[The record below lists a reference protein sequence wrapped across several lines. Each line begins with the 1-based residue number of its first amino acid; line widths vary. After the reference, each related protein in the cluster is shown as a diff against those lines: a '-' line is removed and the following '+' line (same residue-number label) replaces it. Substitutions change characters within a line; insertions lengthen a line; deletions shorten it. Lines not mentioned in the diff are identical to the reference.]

1 MGFSSEFEDQLRVVF
16 AEIGPH
22 LDERQRRLL
31 AGAHA
36 RGFGH
41 GGIRLVARAFGI
53 QAATVSR
60 GAGEL
65 AAGTLPTGRVRREGA
80 GRQSRAQAQPGL
92 TRALMALIEPEE
104 RGDPVS
110 ALRWTTKS
118 LRHLA
123 GELQTQGF
131 EVSYSTVATLL
142 SESGFSLQGTAKMLE
157 GASHPDRD
165 AQFRYLNEQVAGHH
179 AGGQPVV
186 SVDSKKK
193 ETIGDFAAAGREL
206 RPKGDPVRVASHTFD
221 GPKVPAAIPY
231 GIYDIAANTGWVNV
245 GTGRNTAEFAVESI
259 RRWWNAQGA
268 SEYPGATRL
277 LITADAGG
285 SNAYRDRL
293 WKVCLAE
300 LALETGLEITVC
312 HLPPGTS
319 KWNKIEHRL
328 FSQITHNWRGRPL
341 TSYEVVISTIEATT
355 TTSGLRVRAQ
365 LDTGTY
371 AEGRDLHRA
380 VVNTL
385 PLTRHAFHG
394 EWNYTLAPLPP
405 TPAPPPVAR
414 QRETLPAALAM
425 ELLTDPALTGFDR
438 DRLDEIDR
446 RFTSAW
452 PALAETLFQERHGRP
467 RKHPMQ
473 LTHKGNFGT
482 FDRIL
487 ITVLYQRGVVTLPTL
502 AELYRS
508 DTPNVCRLKNE
519 TRRLFELFNVTIS
532 PLPNVTRARNLDELR
547 SLAQRLATPTKIQQ
561 TS

>member
-1 MGFSSEFEDQLRVVF
+1 MGFSSEFEGQLRAVF

-36 RGFGH
+36 RGVGR

-80 GRQSRAQAQPGL
+80 GRKSRAQAQPDL
-92 TRALMALIEPEE
+92 TDALMALIEPDE

-123 GELQTQGF
+123 GELKAQGF

-142 SESGFSLQGTAKMLE
+142 SGSGFSLQGTAKVLE
-157 GASHPDRD
+157 GVSHPDRD
-165 AQFRYLNEQVAGHH
+165 GQFRYLNEQVAEHH
-179 AGGQPVV
+179 ACGQPVV

-231 GIYDIAANTGWVNV
+231 GVYDIAANTGWVNV
-245 GTGRNTAEFAVESI
+245 GIGRNTAEFAVESI

-268 SEYPGATRL
+268 SEYPGAARL

-371 AEGRDLHRA
+371 AEGRDLHRK

-405 TPAPPPVAR
+405 TPAPVPVAR
-414 QRETLPAALAM
+414 QREALPAALAM
-425 ELLTDPALTGFDR
+425 DLLTDPTLTGFDR
-438 DRLDEIDR
+438 DELGEFDR
-446 RFTSAW
+446 RFASAW

-487 ITVLYQRGVVTLPTL
+487 ITVLYQRGVVTLPAL

-519 TRRLFELFNVTIS
+519 TRRLFELFNVTIN
-532 PLPNVTRARNLDELR
+532 PLNVTRARNLDELR
-547 SLAQRLATPTKIQQ
+547 SLARHLPTPTKIQQ

>member
-1 MGFSSEFEDQLRVVF
+1 MGFSPDFEDQLRAVF

-36 RGFGH
+36 RGLGH

-60 GAGEL
+60 GAEEL
-65 AAGTLPTGRVRREGA
+65 ALGALPTGRIRREGA
-80 GRQSRAQAQPGL
+80 GRKSRAQEQPGL
-92 TRALMALIEPEE
+92 IGALMALIEPDE

-123 GELQTQGF
+123 GELNAQGF

-142 SESGFSLQGTAKMLE
+142 AESGFSLQGTAKVLE
-157 GASHPDRD
+157 GVSHPDRD
-165 AQFRYLNEQVAGHH
+165 AQFRYLNDQVAEHH
-179 AGGQPVV
+179 GRAQPVI

-193 ETIGDFAAAGREL
+193 EHIGDFSAAGSEL
-206 RPKGDPVRVASHTFD
+206 RPKGDPVKVASHTFL
-221 GPKVPAAIPY
+221 GPKVPVAIPY
-231 GIYDIAANTGWVNV
+231 GIYDIAGNTGWVNV

-259 RRWWNAQGA
+259 RRWWNAQGT
-268 SEYPGATRL
+268 SDYPGATRL
-277 LITADAGG
+277 LITADGGG

-341 TSYEVVISTIEATT
+341 TGYEVVISTIEATT
-355 TTSGLRVRAQ
+355 TAGGLRVRAQ

-371 AEGRDLHRA
+371 AEGRALHRE
-380 VVNTL
+380 VVETL
-385 PLTRHAFHG
+385 PMTRHEFHG
-394 EWNYTLAPLPP
+394 EWNYTLKPQPSR
-405 TPAPPPVAR
+405 PAPVSVPR
-414 QRETLPAALAM
+414 RREALPAAAAM
-425 ELLTDPALTGFDR
+425 DLLTDPVLTGMSREQLED
-438 DRLDEIDR
+438 IDR

-452 PALAETLFQERHGRP
+452 PALAETLYQERFGRP
-467 RKHPMQ
+467 RKHPFQ
-473 LTHKGNFGT
+473 LTHRGNFST

-487 ITVLYQRGVVTLPTL
+487 VTVLYQRGLVTHAMLGD
-502 AELYRS
+502 LYQSDRS
-508 DTPNVCRLKNE
+508 NVCRLKQE
-519 TRRLFELFNVTIS
+519 TGRLFELFDVHVS
-532 PLPNVTRARNLDELR
+532 PVPGVVPAQDLDKLRAIAEHL
-547 SLAQRLATPTKIQQ
+547 SPGAKIQA

>member
-1 MGFSSEFEDQLRVVF
+1 MGISPDLEDQLRVVF
-16 AEIGPH
+16 GEIGQH

-36 RGFGH
+36 RALGH

-60 GAGEL
+60 GAEEL
-65 AAGTLPTGRVRREGA
+65 AAGALPTGRVRREGA
-80 GRQSRAQAQPGL
+80 GRRSRAQVQPGL
-92 TRALMALIEPEE
+92 TSALMALIEPDE
-104 RGDPVS
+104 RGDPMS

-123 GELQTQGF
+123 AQLKAQGF
-131 EVSYSTVATLL
+131 EVSYSTVGTLL
-142 SESGFSLQGTAKMLE
+142 SEAGFSLQGTAKVLE
-157 GASHPDRD
+157 GVSHPDRD
-165 AQFRYLNEQVAGHH
+165 AQFRYLNEQVAEHH
-179 AGGQPVV
+179 GCGAPVI

-193 ETIGDFAAAGREL
+193 EAVGEFAAAGREL
-206 RPKGDPVRVASHTFD
+206 RPKGDPVKVATHRFD

-259 RRWWNAQGA
+259 RRWWNGQGA
-268 SEYPGATRL
+268 SEYPDAARL
-277 LITADAGG
+277 LITADGGG

-300 LALETGLEITVC
+300 FALETGLEITVC

-355 TTSGLRVRAQ
+355 TTGGLRVRAQ

-371 AEGRDLHRA
+371 AEGRDLHRE
-380 VVNTL
+380 VVSTL
-385 PLTRHAFHG
+385 PLARHEFHG
-394 EWNYTLAPLPP
+394 EWNYTLKPQ
-405 TPAPPPVAR
+405 PARPVPIPVPR
-414 QRETLPAALAM
+414 RREALPAAAAMDLLA
-425 ELLTDPALTGFDR
+425 DPVLTGFAR
-438 DRLDEIDR
+438 DQLEEFDR
-446 RFTSAW
+446 RFASAW

-473 LTHKGNFGT
+473 LTHKGNFST

-487 ITVLYQRGVVTLPTL
+487 ITVLYQRGVVTLPAL

-519 TRRLFELFNVTIS
+519 TRRLFELFNITIS
-532 PLPNVTRARNLDELR
+532 PLDVTRARNLDELR
-547 SLAQRLATPTKIQQ
+547 HLARHLATPTKIQQ

>member
-1 MGFSSEFEDQLRVVF
+1 MGFSPDFEDQLRAVF

-36 RGFGH
+36 RGLGR

-60 GAGEL
+60 GAEEL
-65 AAGTLPTGRVRREGA
+65 AAGVLPTGRVRRQGA
-80 GRQSRAQAQPGL
+80 GRKSRAQAQPGL
-92 TRALMALIEPEE
+92 VSALMALIEPDE

-110 ALRWTTKS
+110 ALRWTTRS

-123 GELQTQGF
+123 GELQAQGF

-142 SESGFSLQGTAKMLE
+142 GEAGFSLQGTAKVLE
-157 GASHPDRD
+157 GVSHPDRD
-165 AQFRYLNEQVAGHH
+165 AQFRYLNDQVAEHH
-179 AGGQPVV
+179 ASGAPVI

-193 ETIGDFAAAGREL
+193 ETIGEFAAAGKEL
-206 RPKGDPVRVASHTFD
+206 RPKGDPVKVATHRFD
-221 GPKVPAAIPY
+221 GPNLPAAIPY
-231 GIYDIAANTGWVNV
+231 GVYDIAANTGWVNV

-259 RRWWNAQGA
+259 RRWWNGQGA
-268 SEYPGATRL
+268 SEYPGAARL
-277 LITADAGG
+277 LITADGGG

-371 AEGRDLHRA
+371 AKGPDLHRR
-380 VVNTL
+380 VIETL
-385 PLTRHAFHG
+385 PLTRHKFHG
-394 EWNYTLAPLPP
+394 EWNYTLKPQPP
-405 TPAPPPVAR
+405 TPAPVSVPR
-414 QRETLPAALAM
+414 QREKLPAAAAM
-425 ELLTDPALTGFDR
+425 DLLTDPVLTGLSR
-438 DRLDEIDR
+438 EQLDELVR
-446 RFTSAW
+446 RLEPAW

-467 RKHPMQ
+467 RVHPFK
-473 LTHKGNFGT
+473 LTHKGNFST

-487 ITVLYQRGVVTLPTL
+487 ITVLYLRGIIGVYPLG
-502 AELYRS
+502 ELYQS
-508 DTPNVCRLKNE
+508 HASNVCRLKNE
-519 TRRLFELFNVTIS
+519 TKRLFDLFDVKVS
-532 PLPNVTRARNLDELR
+532 PLPGVAQARDLDELR
-547 SLAQRLATPTKIQQ
+547 ALARHLATENKIQ
-561 TS
+561 

>member
-36 RGFGH
+36 RGFGR
-41 GGIRLVARAFGI
+41 GGIRLVARAFGV

-65 AAGTLPTGRVRREGA
+65 AAGALPTGRVRREGA
-80 GRQSRAQAQPGL
+80 GRKSRAREQPGL
-92 TRALMALIEPEE
+92 AGALMALIEPDE

-123 GELQTQGF
+123 GELKAQGF
-131 EVSYSTVATLL
+131 EVSYSTVAALL
-142 SESGFSLQGTAKMLE
+142 SESGFSLQGTAKVLE
-157 GASHPDRD
+157 GVSHPDRD
-165 AQFRYLNEQVAGHH
+165 AQFHHLNEQVAEHH

-193 ETIGDFAAAGREL
+193 ETIGEFAAAGREL
-206 RPKGDPVRVASHTFD
+206 RPKGDPVKVASHTFD
-221 GPKVPAAIPY
+221 GPKLPAAIPY

-268 SEYPGATRL
+268 GEYPGATRL

-355 TTSGLRVRAQ
+355 TTSGLQVCAQ
-365 LDTGTY
+365 LDTGAYT
-371 AEGRDLHRA
+371 ESRDLHRK
-380 VVNTL
+380 VVETL
-385 PLTRHAFHG
+385 PLTRHKFHG
-394 EWNYTLAPLPP
+394 EWNYTLGPQPP
-405 TPAPPPVAR
+405 TPGPLPVPR
-414 QRETLPAALAM
+414 QREALPAAAAM
-425 ELLTDPALTGFDR
+425 DLLTDPALTGMSR
-438 DRLDEIDR
+438 ERLDEIDR

-452 PALAETLFQERHGRP
+452 PALAETLYQERFGRP
-467 RKHPMQ
+467 RRHPFQ
-473 LTHKGNFGT
+473 LTHRGNFST

-487 ITVLYQRGVVTLPTL
+487 VTVLYQRGVVTHAMLGD
-502 AELYRS
+502 LYQSDRS
-508 DTPNVCRLKNE
+508 NVCRLKQE
-519 TRRLFELFNVTIS
+519 TGRLFELFDIHVSPVTG
-532 PLPNVTRARNLDELR
+532 VTPARDLGELR
-547 SLAQRLATPTKIQQ
+547 AIAELLATNTKIQP

>member
-1 MGFSSEFEDQLRVVF
+1 MGFSSDFEDQLRAVF
-16 AEIGPH
+16 AEVGPH

-36 RGFGH
+36 RGLGH

-60 GAGEL
+60 GAEEL
-65 AAGTLPTGRVRREGA
+65 AAGALPTGRVRREGA
-80 GRQSRAQAQPGL
+80 GRKSRAQAQPGL
-92 TRALMALIEPEE
+92 TRALMALIEPDE

-123 GELQTQGF
+123 GELNAQGF
-131 EVSYSTVATLL
+131 EVSYSTVGALL
-142 SESGFSLQGTAKMLE
+142 TETGFSLQGTAKVLE
-157 GASHPDRD
+157 GVSHPDRD
-165 AQFRYLNEQVAGHH
+165 AQFRYLNEQVAEHH
-179 AGGQPVV
+179 SSGAPVI

-193 ETIGDFAAAGREL
+193 ETIGEFAVAGREL
-206 RPKGDPVRVASHTFD
+206 RPKGDPVKVATYRFD
-221 GPKVPAAIPY
+221 GPTVPAAIPY
-231 GIYDIAANTGWVNV
+231 GIYDIAANTAWVNV

-268 SEYPGATRL
+268 SEYPGAARL
-277 LITADAGG
+277 LITADGGG
-285 SNAYRDRL
+285 SNASRDRL

-300 LALETGLEITVC
+300 FALETGLEITVC

-371 AEGRDLHRA
+371 AEGRELHRH
-380 VVNTL
+380 VVETL
-385 PLTRHAFHG
+385 PLTRHEFHG
-394 EWNYTLAPLPP
+394 EWNYTLKPQPP
-405 TPAPPPVAR
+405 TPVPDSLPR
-414 QRETLPAALAM
+414 QREKLPAAAAMDLLA
-425 ELLTDPALTGFDR
+425 DPVLTGLSR
-438 DRLDEIDR
+438 EKLDELVR
-446 RFTSAW
+446 RLEPAW

-467 RKHPMQ
+467 RVHPFK
-473 LTHKGNFGT
+473 LTHKGNFST

-487 ITVLYQRGVVTLPTL
+487 ITVLYLRGVIGVYPLG
-502 AELYRS
+502 ELYQS
-508 DTPNVCRLKNE
+508 DASNVCRLKNE
-519 TRRLFELFNVTIS
+519 TKRLFDLFDVKIS
-532 PLPNVTRARNLDELR
+532 PLPGVAQARNIDELR
-547 SLAQRLATPTKIQQ
+547 ALARHLTTETKIQQ